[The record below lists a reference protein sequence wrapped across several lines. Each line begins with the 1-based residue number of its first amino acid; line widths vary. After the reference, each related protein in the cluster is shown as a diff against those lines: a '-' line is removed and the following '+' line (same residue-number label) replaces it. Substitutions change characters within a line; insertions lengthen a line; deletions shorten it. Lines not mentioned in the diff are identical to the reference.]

1 MAQDRVEIRTI
12 LIGNKPS
19 LNQHLLGTSYGQ
31 STVLGLWTRLCPT
44 SSRVTKIHLQ
54 MTTKQGQLLRLQE
67 SVGCCGSPEKAEV
80 PAGGQI

>member
-1 MAQDRVEIRTI
+1 MGRVLCWGFGQDCV
-12 LIGNKPS
+12 
-19 LNQHLLGTSYGQ
+19 LL
-31 STVLGLWTRLCPT
+31 T